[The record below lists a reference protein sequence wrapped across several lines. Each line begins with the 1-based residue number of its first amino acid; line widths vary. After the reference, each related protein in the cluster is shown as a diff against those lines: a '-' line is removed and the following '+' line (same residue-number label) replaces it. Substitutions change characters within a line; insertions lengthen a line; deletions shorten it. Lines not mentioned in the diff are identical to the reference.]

1 MSIQLTANEAAV
13 LLTFNTYGDAECTKS
28 DLGVSW
34 TGVDEIAKD
43 TGKSLA
49 SVKGILGSLIKKGL
63 VQSDEADAFSGKP
76 IAQCLTDDG
85 VDALFALRAEE
96 APVVGET
103 QVAETLA
110 FIEAQTEEADLD
122 EEADEGPATFI
133 PAAPVFENGLEMD
146 PAEVEAFEAPVADA
160 PKPAKAKAAPRSKLV
175 LVGLDG
181 KPVESRRAPTP
192 DTLALVLTL
201 VEAFGGGKPFT
212 NEAAAAIGF
221 DEEALKRVFKRVKSW
236 FGRDKVAHGKDGWVL
251 SLRLQAGP
259 DREEGVREEAPAE
272 AAA

>member
-1 MSIQLTANEAAV
+1 MSIQLTEKSNALFLAFAN
-13 LLTFNTYGDAECTKS
+13 DAGNWSGTPLIGGNVEMTRAKRGNLS
-28 DLGVSW
+28 DLVQ
-34 TGVDEIAKD
+34 
-43 TGKSLA
+43 
-49 SVKGILGSLIKKGL
+49 KGL
-63 VQSDEADAFSGKP
+63 VMVS
-76 IAQCLTDDG
+76 DDG
-85 VDALFALRAEE
+85 EGNTWVHFTRAGVDYANEHGVDLQWVLESGDE
-96 APVVGET
+96 APVAEET
-103 QVAETLA
+103 QVAATLA

-146 PAEVEAFEAPVADA
+146 PAEGEAFEAPVADA
-160 PKPAKAKAAPRSKLV
+160 PKPAKAKATPRAKLT
-175 LVGLDG
+175 LTDLDG
-181 KPVESRRAPTP
+181 NPVESRRAPSP
-192 DTLALVLTL
+192 ETLALVLTL

-221 DEEALKRVFKRVKSW
+221 DEEALKRVFKRIKSW

-259 DREEGVREEAPAE
+259 DREEGVEEAAPAE